1 VDCKKAG
8 AFVMDEKVK
17 TFVAD
22 NMDNL
27 AQNIARGSGEYLNT
41 LAVLMEIPE
50 GQRADFYAKLQTNFA
65 KIYTSD
71 TVSHLD
77 VVKNIEVV
85 M

>member
-1 VDCKKAG
+1 
-8 AFVMDEKVK
+8 
-17 TFVAD
+17 
-22 NMDNL
+22 
-27 AQNIARGSGEYLNT
+27 LNT